1 MKSMDEMKTEK
12 VAARSLKDV
21 LDAKGIDSKTAI
33 VEYQGEIYPP
43 GSDLASVPYV
53 ENAKVEIFRVV
64 AGG

>member
-1 MKSMDEMKTEK
+1 MSQTKTETSA
-12 VAARSLKDV
+12 VRSLKDV
-21 LDAKGIDSKTAI
+21 LEAKGVDGNKAI

-53 ENAKVEIFRVV
+53 ENAKIEIFRVV

>member
-1 MKSMDEMKTEK
+1 MEEDKEVTT
-12 VAARSLKDV
+12 ARSLQDI
-21 LDAKGIDSKTAI
+21 LEAKGVDGKKAI

-53 ENAKVEIFRVV
+53 ENAKIEIFRVV

>member
-1 MKSMDEMKTEK
+1 MEEDKEVTT
-12 VAARSLKDV
+12 ARSLQDV
-21 LDAKGIDSKTAI
+21 LEAKGVDGNKAI

-53 ENAKVEIFRVV
+53 ENAKIEIFRVV

>member
-1 MKSMDEMKTEK
+1 MSQTKTETS
-12 VAARSLKDV
+12 AARSLQDV
-21 LDAKGIDSKTAI
+21 LESKGVDGNKAI

-53 ENAKVEIFRVV
+53 ENAKIEIFRVV